1 MGYMWRDRKLLTLL
15 GTGSLIVMTGAVMAP
30 ILPQMV
36 QQLDLDQALAGYLV
50 STHYLTVVI
59 FSPLLGILA
68 DRTGKVRVLVI
79 SLLLY
84 AIFGAAGGVMHGF
97 VPILVTRGLVGAAS
111 GGIAA
116 PSLGLLVRRYESEE
130 ARSQAIAY
138 VASALT
144 LANIVYPLLAGLIGG
159 WHWRWAF
166 GLYGL
171 GIPLALIVTLNFKQS
186 DFDKRSPQVELTEL
200 GKDSQKLKT
209 LIQNPRLLQLYG
221 TQCLTAAIAYGTIIY
236 LPLYLKA
243 TVNADTFLI
252 GIILASQAVGAATVS
267 AFGVRLLVKRFSLV
281 GTTSLGFGLMALTL
295 MAIPQLQH
303 LSSLFFVVILFG
315 VGLGLVMPSLYNL
328 VSKVAAP
335 GLQSS
340 VLAVGVGVNF
350 LGQFLSPSLFSLV
363 LNLKGL
369 PGVFYLAASLALTL
383 GLLLMVFSANNIQNL
398 IRHLHKRL

>member
-1 MGYMWRDRKLLTLL
+1 MWRDNKLLTLL
-15 GTGSLIVMTGAVMAP
+15 ATGSLIVMTGAVMAP

-50 STHYLTVVI
+50 STHYLTVAI

-84 AIFGAAGGVMHGF
+84 AIFGAAGGMMHGF
-97 VPILVTRGLVGAAS
+97 VPILVTRALVGAAS
-111 GGIAA
+111 SGIAA
-116 PSLGLLVRRYESEE
+116 PSLGLLERMYQSEE
-130 ARSQAIAY
+130 ARAQAIAY

-144 LANIVYPLLAGLIGG
+144 LANIVYPVLAGLIGG

-186 DFDKRSPQVELTEL
+186 DFDKGSPQAGL
-200 GKDSQKLKT
+200 GKDSMKLKT

-243 TVNADTFLI
+243 TVNADTVLN
-252 GIILASQAVGAATVS
+252 GIILASQALGAAAVS

-281 GTTSLGFGLMALTL
+281 GAASLGFGLMAVTL
-295 MAIPQLQH
+295 IAIPQLQH
-303 LSSLFFVVILFG
+303 LSSLFLVVILFG
-315 VGLGLVMPSLYNL
+315 MGLGLVMPSLYNL

-350 LGQFLSPSLFSLV
+350 LGQFLSPSLFGLV